1 MLSLR
6 LNLSRHHFKI
16 PPLRCQLFS
25 DVTQQKLFDL
35 SYIDETSVNNELV
48 FLVSSGQ
55 FSAAERLRF
64 KLASNGLV
72 VEHHAKYADIALAC
86 LRNRRL
92 TGATGLKLEEY
103 MTWVDLISDRRHLYA
118 SNQLEDERDVVSPF
132 ESLVE
137 ELTAR
142 ALIKK
147 FVPFVLSTGSA
158 LVSKGYVR
166 YHLTDIARSVVLFA
180 HPKSST
186 IMELIRWE
194 ELAVGFEEYY
204 GCSGVHVAKWIR
216 SLLVRMF
223 VERGWFEKAGGLVLK
238 KREYVLR
245 DYVYEGVLKCLG
257 EGKLK
262 RLILERWEMDKK
274 NV

>member
-6 LNLSRHHFKI
+6 LYLPRHHI
-16 PPLRCQLFS
+16 IVPPLRCRLFS
-25 DVTQQKLFDL
+25 DATQQKLFDL
-35 SYIDETSVNNELV
+35 SFIDETSLNNELV

-103 MTWVDLISDRRHLYA
+103 MTWVNLISDRRHLCA
-118 SNQLEDERDVVSPF
+118 SDQLEDERDLVSPF

-158 LVSKGYVR
+158 LASKGYAR
-166 YHLTDIARSVVLFA
+166 YHLIDIARSVVLFT
-180 HPKSST
+180 HPRSSA
-186 IMELIRWE
+186 IMHLIRWE
-194 ELAVGFEEYY
+194 ELAIGFEEYY
-204 GCSGVHVAKWIR
+204 GYSSVHVAKWIR

-223 VERGWFEKAGGLVLK
+223 VERRWFEKAGVLVLK
-238 KREYVLR
+238 KREYVLQ
-245 DYVYEGVLKCLG
+245 DDVYEGVLEYLR

-262 RLILERWEMDKK
+262 RLILERWEMDK

>member
-1 MLSLR
+1 M
-6 LNLSRHHFKI
+6 
-16 PPLRCQLFS
+16 
-25 DVTQQKLFDL
+25 TQQTLCDL

-64 KLASNGLV
+64 KLASNGLP

-103 MTWVDLISDRRHLYA
+103 MTWMDLISDRRHLYA
-118 SNQLEDERDVVSPF
+118 SNQLEDERDVISPF
-132 ESLVE
+132 EPLVE

-147 FVPFVLSTGSA
+147 FVPFVLSTGSV
-158 LVSKGYVR
+158 LVSKGYAR
-166 YHLTDIARSVVLFA
+166 HHLADIARSVVLFA
-180 HPKSST
+180 HPRSSI
-186 IMELIRWE
+186 IMDLIRWE
-194 ELAVGFEEYY
+194 ELAAGFEEYY
-204 GCSGVHVAKWIR
+204 GCSGVQVAKWIR

-223 VERGWFEKAGGLVLK
+223 VDRGWFEKAGGLVLRR
-238 KREYVLR
+238 REYVLR
-245 DYVYEGVLKCLG
+245 DDVYEGVLKCFG

-262 RLILERWEMDKK
+262 RLVLERWEMDRK